1 MSIRRTPLATFL
13 AAGSLVA
20 LAATAA
26 PAQQIVSRWVGP
38 ANGAWST
45 PDNWHNLDVPNIP
58 GDVALIPNGTSPV
71 LNISVTLDKF
81 GIEPGATLQHANNVT
96 MTVLAQTDGLGVTG
110 LMSNEG
116 IYAMNS
122 AGNIT
127 DLLISGPAGSY
138 AAFGNIFLTPSRLIC
153 SNTTAN
159 RIYGVN
165 GIEKLVLGEEVILEG
180 SVQLGLNL
188 LEVENYGNVRA
199 IGSQGLYLDPNG
211 AGFTNRGTLAA
222 IAGPLF
228 VTNGVYRNLGSGA
241 IVAEAGQSVFLDSAR
256 IEGGQFDTAI
266 SGSIFPRTSTLV
278 DVRLNGFARVPN
290 NNNCRLETALTLV
303 NSGSTFSL
311 ESVGNITDA
320 IIDTPVTI
328 HGVSFNAGITSS
340 NTTANRIYS
349 SNGSRLTLADT
360 AYIRGSMQLCL
371 NLMSLTVNEFCAVE
385 ALGSQGL
392 LIDPDAGGVLNNGL
406 LRGKAGST
414 LTLASGVFTNSL
426 GTIDAEVG
434 GSVSLAS
441 ATILGGQLT
450 GGGVTSFTSS
460 LLDSVTNNADL
471 QIPNNNSDTLRNTLV
486 NNTTLRMNSV
496 GNVTDLKITGP
507 VTISGPGA
515 IVASNTQANR
525 FYSDNESRLTNA
537 AGHTIRGSMQLGLN
551 LMSITNNGLIEA
563 AGSQGMT
570 IDADGNG
577 FDNNNLV
584 RANSG
589 SSLAISSTAFD
600 NTGAIIHAQDNASV
614 NINSS
619 TILAGTLTSAGS
631 GFLNFHSSELNSVTN
646 SADLRLPNN
655 NSDFLR
661 NTLINNAT
669 LSMNSVGNAT
679 DLRILGSVT
688 ISGPGSIS
696 ASNSQANRLYSD
708 NGGTLTN
715 AAGHTI
721 RGSMQLGVNLMS
733 IINNGLIE
741 AVGSQGMTIDADAG
755 GFDNNNLVRSN
766 SGSAINISSSF
777 FDNTSAIVHAQDSSS
792 VTFSSSTLLAGTL
805 TSAGSGFINFV
816 SSEFNGVTNNA
827 DLRIPNNNSDF
838 LRNTLTNNGSLNMNS
853 AGNATDLRLIGP
865 VTVSGTGALNAS
877 NSQANRIYGD
887 AGSRLTNG
895 PAHTIRGSM
904 QLGVNLMSI
913 TNQGSIIASGS
924 QGITIDPDASGFD
937 NQGILRASGG
947 SISID
952 TGPFTTSGTVIA
964 DAGRL
969 INRASGN
976 FIQTGGN
983 VVANGEIQV
992 VSNDYQLQGGLLSG
1006 TGLVDSNVVNS
1017 GGTMA
1022 PGSPTGILT
1031 IEGNFTQ
1038 NSGATFDFEVGSI
1051 TDPALNDT
1059 LNLIAGGVANLSGTI
1074 RIHRTP
1080 GFVPPIGQGFTIVG
1094 TAPNLRLGNFTSIV
1108 SDDFWHIEYLHNA
1121 AVAVFDGLGTP
1132 ACPAD
1137 FNHDGILDFF
1147 DYLDFL
1153 DAFANNLPNADFNND
1168 TVIDFFDYLDFV
1180 NAFSSG
1186 CG

>member
-1 MSIRRTPLATFL
+1 MRNRRTPLAMFL
-13 AAGSLVA
+13 AASSLVA
-20 LAATAA
+20 LAAASA
-26 PAQQIVSRWVGP
+26 PAQQILSRWVGP
-38 ANGAWST
+38 ANGFWSA
-45 PDNWHNLDVPNIP
+45 PGNWHNLDVPNIP

-81 GIEPGATLQHANNVT
+81 GIEPGAILQHSNNVT

-127 DLLISGPAGSY
+127 DLRISGPAGSY
-138 AAFGNIFLTPSRLIC
+138 AAFGNIFLTPSRLVC
-153 SNTTAN
+153 SNSTAN

-165 GIEKLVLGEEVILEG
+165 GVEKLILGEEAILEG
-180 SVQLGLNL
+180 SAQLGLNL
-188 LEVENYGNVRA
+188 LEVENYGAIRA
-199 IGSQGLYLDPNG
+199 TASQGLYLDPNG

-222 IAGPLF
+222 VSGPLF
-228 VTNGVYRNLGSGA
+228 VTNGVFRNLGAGA
-241 IVAEAGQSVFLDSAR
+241 IVAEAGQSVYIDSAR
-256 IEGGQFDTAI
+256 VEGGQLDTSI
-266 SGSIFPRTSTLV
+266 SGSIYTRGSSLV

-290 NNNCRLETALTLV
+290 NTNCRLETALTLI

-311 ESVGNITDA
+311 ESAGNVTDA
-320 IIDTPVTI
+320 IIDTPVTL
-328 HGVSFNAGITSS
+328 HGASFNAGITSS
-340 NTTANRIYS
+340 NSTANRIYS
-349 SNGSRLTLADT
+349 NSGQRLTLADT
-360 AYIRGSMQLCL
+360 AYIRGSMQLGF
-371 NLMSLTVNEFCAVE
+371 NLMPLTVNEFCAVE
-385 ALGSQGL
+385 AFGNQGL
-392 LIDPDAGGVLNNGL
+392 IIDPDAGGVLNNGV
-406 LRGKAGST
+406 LRGRAGST
-414 LTLASGVFTNSL
+414 LTLANGVFTNSL
-426 GTIDAEVG
+426 GTIDAEG
-434 GSVSLAS
+434 GGTVSISS
-441 ATILGGQLT
+441 ATILGGRLT
-450 GGGVTSFTSS
+450 GGGVTVLASS
-460 LLDSVTNNADL
+460 LLDNVTNEANL
-471 QIPNNNSDTLRNTLV
+471 QISNNTSDTLRNTLV
-486 NNTTLRMNSV
+486 NNSTLSMNSA

-551 LMSITNNGLIEA
+551 LMSVTNNGLIEA

-589 SSLAISSTAFD
+589 SSLVISSTAFD
-600 NTGAIIHAQDNASV
+600 NTGAIIHAQDNATV

-619 TILAGTLTSAGS
+619 TVLAGTLTSAGT
-631 GFLNFHSSELNSVTN
+631 GFINFHSSELNSVTN

-655 NSDFLR
+655 NSDVLR

-669 LSMNSVGNAT
+669 LSMNSAGNVT
-679 DLRILGSVT
+679 DLRIVGPVT
-688 ISGPGSIS
+688 ITGPGSIS
-696 ASNSQANRLYSD
+696 ASNTQANRMYSD
-708 NGGTLTN
+708 NGSTLTN

-741 AVGSQGMTIDADAG
+741 AVGNQGMTIDADVN
-755 GFDNNNLVRSN
+755 GFDNNNLVRAS
-766 SGSAINISSSF
+766 SGSSLNISSSA
-777 FDNTSAIVHAQDSSS
+777 FDNTGATIHAQDNSS
-792 VTFSSSTLLAGTL
+792 VTFSSSTILAGTL

-816 SSEFNGVTNNA
+816 SSELNAVTNNA
-827 DLRIPNNNSDF
+827 DLRLPNNSGDF
-838 LRNTLTNNGSLNMNS
+838 LRNTLVNNGALNMNS
-853 AGNATDLRLIGP
+853 AGNTTDLRMVGP
-865 VTVSGTGALNAS
+865 VTISGTGALNAS

-895 PAHTIRGSM
+895 ASHTIRGAM

-913 TNQGSIIASGS
+913 TNQGSIIATGS
-924 QGITIDPDASGFD
+924 QGITIDPDANGFD
-937 NQGILRASGG
+937 NQGVLNASGG
-947 SISID
+947 NITID
-952 TGPFTTSGTVIA
+952 AGPFTTSGTVIA

-969 INRASGN
+969 INRTSGN

-992 VSNDYQLQGGLLSG
+992 VSNDYQLQGGFLSG
-1006 TGLVDSNVVNS
+1006 TGLIDSNVINS
-1017 GGTMA
+1017 AGTMA
-1022 PGSPTGILT
+1022 PGSPTGVLT

-1038 NSGATFDFEVGSI
+1038 NSGATFDFEVGS
-1051 TDPALNDT
+1051 TTNPALNDT
-1059 LNLIAGGVANLSGTI
+1059 LNLISGGVANLSGTI

-1080 GFVPPIGQGFTIVG
+1080 GFVPPLGQGFTIVG
-1094 TAPNLRLGNFTSIV
+1094 TAPNLRLGNFTSII

-1137 FNHDGILDFF
+1137 FNDDGVLDLF
-1147 DYLDFL
+1147 DYLDFVE
-1153 DAFANNLPNADFNND
+1153 AFAANLPSADYNND
-1168 TVIDFFDYLDFV
+1168 FVIDFFDYLDFID
-1180 NAFSSG
+1180 AFSLG
-1186 CG
+1186 C